1 MLWFTE
7 SKSNDRIA
15 INPDYVVAVF
25 TAKEG
30 EFSGKTVISLIS
42 GQTVVEENA
51 VEVVGCL
58 QANK

>member
-7 SKSNDRIA
+7 VKSGDRIA
-15 INPDYVVAVF
+15 INPDYVVAIF

-30 EFSGKTVISLIS
+30 EFSGKTVISLTS

-51 VEVVGCL
+51 IEVVGCI
-58 QANK
+58 ANNK

>member
-7 SKSNDRIA
+7 VKSGDRMD

-25 TAKEG
+25 TAAEG

-42 GQTVVEENA
+42 GQTVVEESA
-51 VEVVGCL
+51 VDVVGQL
-58 QANK
+58 KGAK

>member
-30 EFSGKTVISLIS
+30 EFDGKTVISLIS
-42 GQTVVEENA
+42 GQTCVEESI
-51 VEVVGCL
+51 VDVVGQL
-58 QANK
+58 QGAK

>member
-7 SKSNDRIA
+7 VKSGDRMA

-25 TAKEG
+25 TAAEG

-42 GQTVVEENA
+42 GQTVVEENI
-51 VEVVGCL
+51 VDVVGQL
-58 QANK
+58 QGAK